1 MSVVTKFFGGDD
13 GQEFSIVHPFSIG
26 GRTEAE
32 VDQLIINGKAHGG
45 HGGEIKDELTFDADE
60 YINLMAIRSGSR
72 IDSIFFSTNKHRK
85 WGPYGGEGGKEH
97 ILSGIRVIGIGGRSG
112 SRLDRLS
119 VRIIEGYKPSRVA
132 QNNLSAIVSIV
143 GPPNT
148 TIEVFESLR
157 VKQLRTSTQ
166 LYRFSGETSTSVSAE
181 YLAKVSSELKTS
193 FFNEKQLI
201 EEYEKE
207 AKNSRTTKIVVDKER
222 VALEVS
228 KIQVLEDV
236 NGQYWFFPLLT
247 SSNTIIV
254 PVDQPIQGSILDL
267 TGAIDSQIPSMSSHK
282 EQKYGQDFY
291 ALKK

>member
-1 MSVVTKFFGGDD
+1 MSVVTKFYGGDG
-13 GQEFSIVHPFSIG
+13 GQEFSLVHPFSIG
-26 GRTEAE
+26 VRTGAE
-32 VDQLIINGKAHGG
+32 VDQLILNGRAHGG
-45 HGGEIKDELTFDADE
+45 HGGEIKDELTFGADE
-60 YINLMAIRSGSR
+60 YINLMTIRSGSR
-72 IDSIFFSTNKHRK
+72 IDSIFFTTNKNRQ
-85 WGPYGGEGGKEH
+85 WGPYGGHGGREH
-97 ILSGIRVIGIGGRSG
+97 ILSGIRVVGIGGRSG

-119 VRIIEGYKPSRVA
+119 VRIIEGYQPSGVA
-132 QNNLSAIVSIV
+132 QNNLTAIVSIV

-157 VKQLRTSTQ
+157 VRQLRTYTQ
-166 LYRFSGETSTSVSAE
+166 LYRFSGETSTSGYAE
-181 YLAKVSSELKTS
+181 YFAKVSSELKTS
-193 FFNEKQLI
+193 FFNEKELT

-207 AKNSRTTKIVVDKER
+207 AKNSRTTKMVVDKDQ

-254 PVDQPIQGSILDL
+254 PVAQPIQGSILDL

-291 ALKK
+291 EIKK

>member
-13 GQEFSIVHPFSIG
+13 GQEFALVHPFSIG

-32 VDQLIINGKAHGG
+32 VDRLIINGQAHGG
-45 HGGEIKDELTFDADE
+45 DGGEIKDELTFDADE
-60 YINLMAIRSGSR
+60 YINLMAIRSANR

-85 WGPYGGEGGKEH
+85 WGPYGGAGGKEH

-119 VRIIEGYKPSRVA
+119 VRIIEDYKPSGVA

-148 TIEVFESLR
+148 TIEVFENSR
-157 VKQLRTSTQ
+157 ARQLRTSTQ
-166 LYRFSGETSTSVSAE
+166 LYRFSGETSTSVGAE
-181 YLAKVSSELKTS
+181 YLAKVNSELKTS

-201 EEYEKE
+201 EEYEQE
-207 AKNSRTTKIVVDKER
+207 AQKSRTTKIVVERER

-254 PVDQPIQGSILDL
+254 PVERPIQGSILDL
-267 TGAIDSQIPSMSSHK
+267 TGVIDSQIPSMSSHK
-282 EQKYGQDFY
+282 QQKYGQDFY

>member
-1 MSVVTKFFGGDD
+1 MSVVTKFLGGDD
-13 GQEFSIVHPFSIG
+13 GQEFSLVHPFSIG
-26 GRTEAE
+26 GRTETE
-32 VDQLIINGKAHGG
+32 VDQLIINGQAHGG
-45 HGGEIKDELTFDADE
+45 EGGEIKDELTFDADE

-72 IDSIFFSTNKHRK
+72 IDSI
-85 WGPYGGEGGKEH
+85 
-97 ILSGIRVIGIGGRSG
+97 
-112 SRLDRLS
+112 
-119 VRIIEGYKPSRVA
+119 
-132 QNNLSAIVSIV
+132 
-143 GPPNT
+143 
-148 TIEVFESLR
+148 
-157 VKQLRTSTQ
+157 

-207 AKNSRTTKIVVDKER
+207 AKNSRTTKIVVAQER

-254 PVDQPIQGSILDL
+254 PVTQPIQGSILDL

-282 EQKYGQDFY
+282 ESKYGQDFY